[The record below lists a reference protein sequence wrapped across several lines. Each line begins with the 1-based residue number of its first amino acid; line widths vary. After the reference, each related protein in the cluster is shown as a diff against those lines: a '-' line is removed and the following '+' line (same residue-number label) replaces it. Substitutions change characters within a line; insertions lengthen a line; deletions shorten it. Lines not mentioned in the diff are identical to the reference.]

1 MRKLLIV
8 SQLLPQVKFTLKR
21 RTDSHHSSAAVTT
34 TSNAAQHHQ
43 SQSHT
48 LTCVVGD
55 RDSGRG
61 SPTGSI
67 NSAIVRRRRHRASRS
82 TFAWMTHGQTIHP
95 KSQKNNIERLM
106 KLILEQGEVIQQQLA
121 KLRLVKLLIKKIPL
135 LIKLSIKRIIKFPF
149 VNNNGNKMMIVK
161 L

>member
-1 MRKLLIV
+1 M
-8 SQLLPQVKFTLKR
+8 QVKFTLKR
-21 RTDSHHSSAAVTT
+21 RSDSHHSSHQSQTVTT
-34 TSNAAQHHQ
+34 TTA
-43 SQSHT
+43 
-48 LTCVVGD
+48 VGGD

-95 KSQKNNIERLM
+95 KSSKNSIERLM

-121 KLRLVKLLIKKIPL
+121 KLR
-135 LIKLSIKRIIKFPF
+135 
-149 VNNNGNKMMIVK
+149 
-161 L
+161 

>member
-1 MRKLLIV
+1 MRNLLGWTNEMPKW
-8 SQLLPQVKFTLKR
+8 LDHFQVKFTLKR
-21 RTDSHHSSAAVTT
+21 RSDSHNSS
-34 TSNAAQHHQ
+34 SSHHQ
-43 SQSHT
+43 SPTQAAQT
-48 LTCVVGD
+48 AGD

-95 KSQKNNIERLM
+95 KSQKNSIERLM

-121 KLRLVKLLIKKIPL
+121 KLR
-135 LIKLSIKRIIKFPF
+135 
-149 VNNNGNKMMIVK
+149 
-161 L
+161 

>member
-1 MRKLLIV
+1 MLIYEKINN
-8 SQLLPQVKFTLKR
+8 SFSDYHHFQVKFTLKR
-21 RTDSHHSSAAVTT
+21 RSDSHHSS
-34 TSNAAQHHQ
+34 HHQ
-43 SQSHT
+43 SQSQVQKIT
-48 LTCVVGD
+48 GGD

-95 KSQKNNIERLM
+95 KSQKNSIERLM

-121 KLRLVKLLIKKIPL
+121 KLR
-135 LIKLSIKRIIKFPF
+135 
-149 VNNNGNKMMIVK
+149 
-161 L
+161 

>member
-1 MRKLLIV
+1 MPFRLLCIKT
-8 SQLLPQVKFTLKR
+8 LLTHKSFRWRNMLTSPSGHFTPAILWNNLFIYKKDNETCLNVLHFQVKFTLKR
-21 RTDSHHSSAAVTT
+21 RSDSHHSS
-34 TSNAAQHHQ
+34 SHHQ
-43 SQSHT
+43 SQSQPHT
-48 LTCVVGD
+48 TGD

-95 KSQKNNIERLM
+95 KSQKNSIERLM

-121 KLRLVKLLIKKIPL
+121 KLRLAQC
-135 LIKLSIKRIIKFPF
+135 SF
-149 VNNNGNKMMIVK
+149 
-161 L
+161 